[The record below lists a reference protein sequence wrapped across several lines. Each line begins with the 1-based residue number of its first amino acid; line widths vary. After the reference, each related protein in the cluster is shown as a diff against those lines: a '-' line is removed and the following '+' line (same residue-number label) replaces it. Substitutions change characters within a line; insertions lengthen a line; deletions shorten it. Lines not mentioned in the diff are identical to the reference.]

1 MNCFYQV
8 INSTLNMGMASVPE
22 MLDDF
27 HTLTRLSDV
36 EDFIEFCRHESFRT
50 SIFWYTLLRVAV
62 GNGSYILGSFAK
74 QSYKNARVSYVCPP
88 VLSESIQEL

>member
-27 HTLTRLSDV
+27 HTLTPLSDY
-36 EDFIEFCRHESFRT
+36 EDFIEFCRHKTSKSFIVIIYLV
-50 SIFWYTLLRVAV
+50 SILYP
-62 GNGSYILGSFAK
+62 I
-74 QSYKNARVSYVCPP
+74 
-88 VLSESIQEL
+88 